1 MYFDRTEPTDTNN
14 YHTGNALLLL
24 DSYFQLLQHT
34 LLPRASN
41 LKKLAKDIY
50 HAPFVVLAHDVAAD
64 PTFFYANLK
73 AQQLFKMTWAEMVC
87 LPSRLSA
94 EPVAQ
99 EERQQL
105 LALVTSNGY
114 IDDYSGIR
122 VSSTGERF
130 LIERATVWN
139 LISSNGAVVGQAA
152 TFSAWKKL
160 N

>member
-1 MYFDRTEPTDTNN
+1 MYFDRTEPTDNNNN

-34 LLPRASN
+34 LLPRESN

-94 EPVAQ
+94 EPVARAGYIRSDARRTFTGVCDY
-99 EERQQL
+99 RQQR
-105 LALVTSNGY
+105 SGY
-114 IDDYSGIR
+114 HTACDYVYR
-122 VSSTGERF
+122 RPRRQCH
-130 LIERATVWN
+130 RAP
-139 LISSNGAVVGQAA
+139 
-152 TFSAWKKL
+152 
-160 N
+160 